1 MVQYESLLGVSGVRW
16 ADKGCRV
23 MGAFIMIGSSG
34 TRKCDVSV
42 GFLVILPGLLV
53 GFAPKEQS
61 EFRVAGKSGCSNLWY
76 RAEVVRF

>member
-1 MVQYESLLGVSGVRW
+1 
-16 ADKGCRV
+16 
-23 MGAFIMIGSSG
+23 MIGSSG

-53 GFAPKEQS
+53 GFAPKGQS